1 MTFTSFQFWVLFPFL
16 FAAYWLIPFHLPVMR
31 KLILLFASI
40 AMYMLWNPLYV
51 IVMAAVCLLTYFA
64 GLFAETR
71 CGINKQWL
79 IVLLVLLALTPL
91 FVFKYWNFIC
101 STINSLSVNRLQIPG
116 LNWAVPVGI
125 SFYTFQSLGYVFD
138 VKRGKIQAE
147 RNLLDYSLFVSFFP
161 QIMCGPISKGEELIP
176 QLKNPGRFNRELA
189 ASGFHLLIW
198 GMFMKFVLADRL
210 GLFVDSIY
218 ASPGKYS
225 GANILLATFLYSFQI
240 YGDFAGYSFMA
251 VGIAGLLGFKLINN
265 FRRPYLAITITDFWK
280 RWHISLTR
288 WLKENIYIP
297 LGGNRKGVWRT
308 YFNILITFLIS
319 GIWHGAAWTFV
330 IWGILHGLAQCI
342 ERVVGVSR
350 VTEVTVAR
358 RIMMTL
364 SCFIIVSFLWIPFRA
379 TLMSEAYD
387 IIARIFTSFGNLDIR
402 FMGTDYLYTVVL
414 VLTIVFCKDAYDE
427 FVRPKKPLELFDME
441 VVKWGFS
448 AIALVFVLAFGVL
461 DSTQFIYSGF

>member
-1 MTFTSFQFWVLFPFL
+1 M
-16 FAAYWLIPFHLPVMR
+16 FAIYWLIPLKWLVM
-31 KLILLFASI
+31 KKAFLLFASI
-40 AMYMLWNPLYV
+40 AMYMLWNPIFV
-51 IVMAAVCLLTYFA
+51 IVLAGVCLLTYYA

-71 CGINKQWL
+71 CGKDKQL
-79 IVLLVLLALTPL
+79 VIVFLVLLTLTPL
-91 FVFKYWNFIC
+91 FFFKYWTFIC
-101 STINSLSVNRLQIPG
+101 SIINSLSVNCLRTSG

-218 ASPGKYS
+218 TSPGNYS
-225 GANILLATFLYSFQI
+225 GSNILLATFLYSLQI

-251 VGIAGLLGFKLINN
+251 VGIAGLLGFKLVNN
-265 FRRPYLAITITDFWK
+265 FRRPYLALTVTDFWK

-288 WLKENIYIP
+288 WLKDNIYIT
-297 LGGNRKGVWRT
+297 LGGNRKGVLRT
-308 YFNILITFLIS
+308 YLNILITFLVS

-330 IWGILHGLAQCI
+330 IWGIIHGLVLCV
-342 ERVVGVSR
+342 ERAVGLSR
-350 VTEVTVAR
+350 VTEMPITR
-358 RIMMTL
+358 RITMTL
-364 SCFIIVSFLWIPFRA
+364 CCFIIVSFLWIPFRA
-379 TLMSEAYD
+379 ASMSEAYH
-387 IIARIFTSFGNLDIR
+387 IIARIFNSFGSLDLR
-402 FMGTDYLYTVVL
+402 FMGTEYQYNIMFVIP
-414 VLTIVFCKDAYDE
+414 IVFCKDAYDE
-427 FVRPKKPLELFDME
+427 FVKPNKPFELFDME
-441 VVKWGFS
+441 IIKWGLS
-448 AIALVFVLAFGVL
+448 ALALVFVLAFGVL